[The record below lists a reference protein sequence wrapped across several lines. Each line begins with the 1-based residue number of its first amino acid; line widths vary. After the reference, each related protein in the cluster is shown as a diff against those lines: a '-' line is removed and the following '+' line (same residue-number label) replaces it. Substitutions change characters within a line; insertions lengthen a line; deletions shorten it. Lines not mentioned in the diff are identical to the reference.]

1 MKCFLNFERIVKKYI
16 SKNED
21 LIVFVIAGDLFH
33 NKNKIE
39 NYGGSLFTH
48 FINTCLK
55 FGKIIIIP
63 GNHDFRLEYPDEPSL
78 LKSFILDN
86 ENIFVMD
93 ETGNIVIDEIGFAT
107 VNIRDTLD
115 NGNTTSIVTHL
126 YRHTLRRHIYN

>member
-1 MKCFLNFERIVKKYI
+1 MKIFHISDLHIRNGDALYSRYWEYMKCFLNFERIVKKYI

-55 FGKIIIIP
+55 FGKIIIIF
-63 GNHDFRLEYPDEPSL
+63 N
-78 LKSFILDN
+78 ILC
-86 ENIFVMD
+86 I
-93 ETGNIVIDEIGFAT
+93 
-107 VNIRDTLD
+107 
-115 NGNTTSIVTHL
+115 
-126 YRHTLRRHIYN
+126 